1 MRRIAVTSEKGG
13 VGKSTLSFNLAGAL
27 VEQKR
32 RVLLVDEDVRVQS
45 CREWA
50 KLAPVPFQVVG
61 PDEAGKAL
69 KDLQPSVLLVDSEGR
84 PEIEHLREMLQ
95 QFDLVL
101 IPTGPSRLEIA
112 STLRLWAQLRGAPG
126 ADRLRVVVT
135 RVPPVGRVG
144 LEARDALRGA
154 GVPVAETV
162 VRRLAAHERAAEVG
176 GLTRDVAD
184 PRAAEGWRDIAAL
197 AKEIRA

>member
-13 VGKSTLSFNLAGAL
+13 VGKSTLSFNLSGAL
-27 VEQKR
+27 TDQGQ

-45 CREWA
+45 CLEWSR
-50 KLAPVPFQVVG
+50 LADVPFRVIRPEEVAEG
-61 PDEAGKAL
+61 IKAV
-69 KDLQPSVLLVDSEGR
+69 QPTVLLVDTEGR
-84 PEIEHLREMLQ
+84 PEVKDMKEMLQ

-144 LEARDALRGA
+144 MEARDALRAA
-154 GVPVAETV
+154 GVPVIHTV
-162 VRRLAAHERAAEVG
+162 VRRLTAHERAAEVG

-184 PRAAEGWRDIAAL
+184 PRAGEAWRDITAL
-197 AKEIRA
+197 AKEIRG